1 MKKKIDVFEHMGE
14 ILNGVK
20 NGVLITGK
28 ADGRVNSMTISW
40 GMVGVEWGKPV
51 FITFVRESRFT
62 RSLLEKNG
70 EFTVNIPLDD
80 SAKKILGYCGAKS
93 GRKQREVL
101 STECRKF
108 IFRCKQRYT
117 HCILRRNRRCICD

>member
-40 GMVGVEWGKPV
+40 GMVGVEIGENQFLLHLSEKVVLQEV
-51 FITFVRESRFT
+51 F
-62 RSLLEKNG
+62 
-70 EFTVNIPLDD
+70 
-80 SAKKILGYCGAKS
+80 
-93 GRKQREVL
+93 
-101 STECRKF
+101 
-108 IFRCKQRYT
+108 
-117 HCILRRNRRCICD
+117 LRRMANLRLIFHWMTVQKKFLDTVGQNQEEM

>member
-70 EFTVNIPLDD
+70 ELRLIFHWMTVQKKFLDTV
-80 SAKKILGYCGAKS
+80 GQNQEGM
-93 GRKQREVL
+93 
-101 STECRKF
+101 
-108 IFRCKQRYT
+108 
-117 HCILRRNRRCICD
+117 

>member
-40 GMVGVEWGKPV
+40 GMVGVEWENQFLLHLSEKVVLQGV
-51 FITFVRESRFT
+51 F
-62 RSLLEKNG
+62 
-70 EFTVNIPLDD
+70 
-80 SAKKILGYCGAKS
+80 
-93 GRKQREVL
+93 
-101 STECRKF
+101 
-108 IFRCKQRYT
+108 
-117 HCILRRNRRCICD
+117 LRRMANLRLIFHWMTVQKKFLDTVGQNQEGM

>member
-1 MKKKIDVFEHMGE
+1 MKKKIDVFEHVGE

-70 EFTVNIPLDD
+70 EFTVIFHWMTVQKKFLDTV
-80 SAKKILGYCGAKS
+80 GQNQEGM
-93 GRKQREVL
+93 
-101 STECRKF
+101 
-108 IFRCKQRYT
+108 
-117 HCILRRNRRCICD
+117 